1 MSGARPAA
9 SATSSEMLR
18 SEFDYQLPEE
28 LIAQQPLPE
37 RDRSRM
43 LVVDRGR
50 GTWSDNVFA
59 ELPSLVVA
67 GDVLVLNNTQVFP
80 ARLTGH
86 RIIRGARGAQVEALL
101 LRPTGVAENEWEV
114 LAKPGRALVPGA
126 ELEFGAG
133 RLSGFVTAQLEDGRR
148 RIRFECEGNFEA
160 IVDEVGNTPLPP
172 YIRREHRGRVDEPR
186 YQTVFASRR
195 GAIAAPTAGLHFT
208 RRVLDE
214 LLARRVEVVE
224 ITHHVG
230 YATFQPVRVER
241 IAEHRIDAE
250 TYEISP
256 EVAGKINRA
265 RTAGGRVIAVGTTT
279 VRALESAAEESGA
292 IRAER
297 GTTDLF
303 IYPGYQFRGINGL
316 LTNFH
321 LPASSLLM
329 LVAAF
334 AGYDLTMAAYG
345 QAVDSRYRFYSYGDC
360 MLIL

>member
-1 MSGARPAA
+1 
-9 SATSSEMLR
+9 MLR
-18 SEFDYQLPEE
+18 SDFDYELPEE

-43 LVVDRGR
+43 LVVDRVR
-50 GTWSDNVFA
+50 GSWRDNVFA
-59 ELPSLVVA
+59 ELPSLVAA
-67 GDVLVLNNTQVFP
+67 GDVLVLNNTRVFP
-80 ARLTGH
+80 ARLTGY

-101 LRPTGVAENEWEV
+101 LRRTEAAENEWEV
-114 LAKPGRALVPGA
+114 LAKPGRALRSGT

-133 RLSGFVTAQLEDGRR
+133 RLTGVVTAQLEDGRR
-148 RIRFECEGNFEA
+148 RIRFECKGSFEA
-160 IVDEVGNTPLPP
+160 VVDEIGNTPLPP
-172 YIRREHRGRVDEPR
+172 YIKRGHAVRVDEPR

-214 LLARRVEVVE
+214 LLTRGVEVVE

-230 YATFQPVRVER
+230 YATFQPVRVDR

-250 TYEISP
+250 TYEICP
-256 EVAGKINRA
+256 DVAGTINRA
-265 RTAGGRVIAVGTTT
+265 RTAGSRVIAVGTTS
-279 VRALESAAEESGA
+279 VRALESAADESGA
-292 IRAER
+292 ISAGR
-297 GTTDLF
+297 GTTELF
-303 IYPGYQFRGINGL
+303 IYPGYRFRAISGL

-321 LPASSLLM
+321 LPQSSLLM

-334 AGYDLTMAAYG
+334 AGYDLTVAAYG
-345 QAVDSRYRFYSYGDC
+345 HAVESRYRFYSYGDC